1 MRAAVYLRV
10 SSDKQAAAGSIE
22 SQRRDVPAYAAR
34 MGWQIVDT
42 YEDDGKSAG
51 SGHLDARDGF
61 ARLLADAGAGR
72 FDVVVGAEVD
82 RFTRADDLAEVGQIL
97 GAFQRGR
104 VKLATTSGQILDL
117 GTFHGRIMAAISTA
131 AAAQWLEMHKAR
143 VKAGKLTAIS
153 RGRKPAGPTPYG
165 YRYDRAA
172 HAWHLDETTAPIVAE
187 VYRRIAAGE
196 SCADVAADFAARG
209 VPARR
214 RPWTRASVWTLLRGT
229 TYTGRWCADKARRLT
244 VAVPPIVTPEEW
256 AAAQATLAAQGKRG
270 LRRTRHVYLL
280 EGLAR
285 CGLCDAPIR
294 IQSATGVRNGH
305 TRAPAQYVCAR
316 RKEPIGPPC
325 TGPRISTA
333 AMDDRL
339 WDVLTDAVLSPTIGE
354 CVARARRD
362 GAPSTDPDAAIRRAT
377 VELARLDRAE
387 ATLIE
392 RVDRITPAVL
402 DAQLARL
409 ATARQA
415 ARDAIAAAEAQR
427 RAERVTVAAVATMDA
442 ALAKLREVM
451 PIATPA
457 ERRELAAILLGDV
470 EIGAEALSA
479 EIHLPIGVSLVG
491 AAGYS
496 RSAPERRPA
505 GRVRV
510 ALPLRVAA

>member
-34 MGWQIVDT
+34 MGWSVVDT

-51 SGHLDARDGF
+51 SGRLDARDGF

-97 GAFQRGR
+97 GAFQRGG

-131 AAAQWLEMHKAR
+131 AAAQWLEMHRAR

-172 HAWHLDETTAPIVAE
+172 HAWSLDETAAPIVAE
-187 VYRRIAAGE
+187 VYRRVAAGE
-196 SCADVAADFAARG
+196 SCVDVAADLAARG
-209 VPARR
+209 VPPRR
-214 RPWTRASVWTLLRGT
+214 RAWTRASVWTLLRGT
-229 TYTGRWCADKARRLT
+229 TYTGRWVADRARRLT
-244 VAVPPIVTPEEW
+244 VAVPPIVTPEAW

-294 IQSATGVRNGH
+294 IQSATGASPSGY
-305 TRAPAQYVCAR
+305 RAPAQYVCAR

-325 TGPRISTA
+325 PGPRISTA
-333 AMDDRL
+333 DLDDRL
-339 WDVLTDAVLSPTIGE
+339 WDVLTDAVLSERIGE
-354 CVARARRD
+354 RVARARRD
-362 GAPSTDPDAAIRRAT
+362 GTPRHDPDATIRRAT
-377 VELARLDRAE
+377 LELARLDRTE
-387 ATLIE
+387 ATLVE

-415 ARDAIAAAEAQR
+415 ARDAIAAAEVQR

-442 ALAKLREVM
+442 ALDRLREAM
-451 PIATPA
+451 PRATPA
-457 ERRELAAILLGDV
+457 ERRELAGILLGEV
-470 EIGAEALSA
+470 EIGAEALTA
-479 EIHLPIGVSLVG
+479 AIHLPIGVSLVKP
-491 AAGYS
+491 AGYS
-496 RSAPERRPA
+496 RAIPERAPA
-505 GRVRV
+505 GRVTML
-510 ALPLRVAA
+510 LPRRAA

>member
-97 GAFQRGR
+97 GAFQRGG

-187 VYRRIAAGE
+187 VYRRVAAGE
-196 SCADVAADFAARG
+196 SCADVAADFTARG
-209 VPARR
+209 VPTRR

-229 TYTGRWCADKARRLT
+229 TYTGRWCADKAAASWSRCRRSSRPRSGPRRRRPWRRRGSVGCGGRAT
-244 VAVPPIVTPEEW
+244 STCSKGW
-256 AAAQATLAAQGKRG
+256 RAAACATRRSGSSRPPACATATPAPRRSTCARAARSRSGR
-270 LRRTRHVYLL
+270 
-280 EGLAR
+280 
-285 CGLCDAPIR
+285 
-294 IQSATGVRNGH
+294 
-305 TRAPAQYVCAR
+305 RAPARASR
-316 RKEPIGPPC
+316 PP
-325 TGPRISTA
+325 P
-333 AMDDRL
+333 
-339 WDVLTDAVLSPTIGE
+339 WTIG
-354 CVARARRD
+354 C
-362 GAPSTDPDAAIRRAT
+362 GTC
-377 VELARLDRAE
+377 
-387 ATLIE
+387 
-392 RVDRITPAVL
+392 
-402 DAQLARL
+402 
-409 ATARQA
+409 
-415 ARDAIAAAEAQR
+415 
-427 RAERVTVAAVATMDA
+427 
-442 ALAKLREVM
+442 
-451 PIATPA
+451 
-457 ERRELAAILLGDV
+457 
-470 EIGAEALSA
+470 
-479 EIHLPIGVSLVG
+479 
-491 AAGYS
+491 
-496 RSAPERRPA
+496 
-505 GRVRV
+505 
-510 ALPLRVAA
+510 

>member
-1 MRAAVYLRV
+1 M
-10 SSDKQAAAGSIE
+10 
-22 SQRRDVPAYAAR
+22 
-34 MGWQIVDT
+34 
-42 YEDDGKSAG
+42 
-51 SGHLDARDGF
+51 
-61 ARLLADAGAGR
+61 
-72 FDVVVGAEVD
+72 
-82 RFTRADDLAEVGQIL
+82 
-97 GAFQRGR
+97 
-104 VKLATTSGQILDL
+104 
-117 GTFHGRIMAAISTA
+117 
-131 AAAQWLEMHKAR
+131 
-143 VKAGKLTAIS
+143 
-153 RGRKPAGPTPYG
+153 
-165 YRYDRAA
+165 
-172 HAWHLDETTAPIVAE
+172 
-187 VYRRIAAGE
+187 
-196 SCADVAADFAARG
+196 
-209 VPARR
+209 
-214 RPWTRASVWTLLRGT
+214 
-229 TYTGRWCADKARRLT
+229 